1 MTLKKVTAKRI
12 TLKTATSIRVLAF
25 APVLLVMTWL
35 QAAQAAD
42 YPLATDD
49 AFCARVQQFIAGTDM
64 PVDNVVYQEDSYW
77 TTFKKSKP
85 QAQPLT
91 THQYAGYSLAN
102 GERVDYPVT
111 VACKMKTAERI
122 RTLNTEVGNVIAEED
137 SECQKWQAVMLDHVY
152 GALEEQGN
160 TALLARENIEL
171 ADENNVLVGPLWL
184 RPEVYQVAYSEGE
197 TLKLRSKAL
206 HVEFR
211 RFMPVPRSFMG
222 THYCTMIAPEYLARL
237 IQGEAEAPPLQ
248 D

>member
-1 MTLKKVTAKRI
+1 MTLKRVASNRVM
-12 TLKTATSIRVLAF
+12 SIRALVF
-25 APVLLVMTWL
+25 APILFAVACV
-35 QAAQAAD
+35 QAAD

-91 THQYAGYSLAN
+91 THQYAGYALAN

-122 RTLNTEVGNVIAEED
+122 RTANTETSNVTIAEED

-152 GALEEQGN
+152 GALQEQGS
-160 TALLARENIEL
+160 TALLSRENIEL

-184 RPEVYQVAYSEGE
+184 RPEVYQVAYSEGD

-206 HVEFR
+206 HVEYR

-222 THYCTMIAPEYLARL
+222 THYCTMIAPEYLAKL

>member
-1 MTLKKVTAKRI
+1 MTTTRVAWKRVI
-12 TLKTATSIRVLAF
+12 SIRILVFTQIVLA
-25 APVLLVMTWL
+25 AVWI
-35 QAAQAAD
+35 QAARAAD

-102 GERVDYPVT
+102 GERADYPVT

-122 RTLNTEVGNVIAEED
+122 RTANTGMRNVTIADED
-137 SECQKWQAVMLDHVY
+137 SECQKWQALMLDDVY
-152 GALEEQGN
+152 SALKEQGGE
-160 TALLARENIEL
+160 ALLDRDNIEL

-184 RPEVYQVAYSEGE
+184 RPEVYQVAYRDGD

-206 HVEFR
+206 HVEYR

-222 THYCTMIAPEYLARL
+222 THYCTMIAPEYLAKL